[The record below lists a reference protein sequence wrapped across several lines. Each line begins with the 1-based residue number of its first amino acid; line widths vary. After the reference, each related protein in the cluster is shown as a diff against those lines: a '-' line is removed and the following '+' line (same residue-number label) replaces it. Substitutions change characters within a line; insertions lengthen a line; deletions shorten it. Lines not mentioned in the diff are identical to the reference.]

1 VNQHRVEPPRFEPK
15 FLLPQFWPTWLMVG
29 FLYLLSW
36 LPFRLQLFLGGLLGK
51 LFMKTMKKRV
61 KIADKNLQLS
71 FPDMPAAERNR
82 IIKKVYQNTGIAMF
96 ETGIAWWWPDW
107 RLKRKIKIEGLDLVE
122 SVRSEGKGVF
132 AILFH
137 FLSLEVH
144 ARAVG
149 LFQPAVGL
157 YRPHNNALM
166 EYLQTKGRGRS
177 NKYLL
182 GKKNVKG
189 FLQALEDGELCGYLP
204 DQDYGPNRAVF
215 VPLFAIPDAAT
226 TTGTSIFANHSNAV
240 TLVSTFDRLPCAQ
253 GYVLRFYRP
262 EHEIPSGN
270 DETDARHVNKEVEKA
285 VLANPEAYMW
295 MHRRYKTRP
304 NKELPSYYGKL
315 SKKKKRKA
323 KPNVNQSS

>member
-1 VNQHRVEPPRFEPK
+1 MNPYRVDPPKFEGR

-36 LPFRLQLFLGGLLGK
+36 LPFSLQLQLGK
-51 LFMKTMKKRV
+51 GLGRLFKKSMKKRV
-61 KIADKNLQLS
+61 LIAKKNLQLS
-71 FPDMPAAERNR
+71 FPGKSEDEIDK
-82 IIKKVYQNTGIAMF
+82 IIDQVYNNTGIAML

-107 RLKRKIKIEGLDLVE
+107 RLKRKVKVEGLELVKKATD
-122 SVRSEGKGVF
+122 EGKGVF
-132 AILFH
+132 ALLFH

-149 LFQPAVGL
+149 FYHPAVGL
-157 YRPHNNALM
+157 YRPHNNPLM

-204 DQDYGPNRAVF
+204 DQDYGPNRAVYI
-215 VPLFAIPDAAT
+215 PLFAVPDAAT
-226 TTGTSIFANHSNAV
+226 TTGSSIFANHPNAV
-240 TLVSTFDRLPCAQ
+240 TLISTFDRLPGNQ
-253 GYVLRFYRP
+253 GYVLRFYEP
-262 EHEIPSGN
+262 ENAIPTGN
-270 DETDARHVNKEVEKA
+270 DEQDARHINSEVEKA
-285 VLANPEAYMW
+285 VENNIGAYMW

-304 NKELPSYYGKL
+304 SKDLPSYYGSL
-315 SKKKKRKA
+315 QKRK
-323 KPNVNQSS
+323 KQRKK